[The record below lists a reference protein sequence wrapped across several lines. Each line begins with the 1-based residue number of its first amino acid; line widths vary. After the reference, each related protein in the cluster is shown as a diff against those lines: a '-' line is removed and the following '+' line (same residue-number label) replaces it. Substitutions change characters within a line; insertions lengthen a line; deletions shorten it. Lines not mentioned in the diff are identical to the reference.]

1 MPFGPRHPSPCGA
14 EARASAFVTGVV
26 ALCALSAQ
34 PTPALAQ
41 DAAAPPPPTVALTP
55 GQLDLINEGAR
66 ASNAGDYQA
75 AISALR
81 SALELGEVNV
91 TLLNLGR
98 ALQKTERCR
107 EARAMYDRALAAPR
121 VASPDPATIQATID
135 KFVAELRRDCT
146 GDVDLVCPS
155 QATSVT
161 LMDPGGTAIG
171 PLTCAQK
178 LPPLKP
184 GTYTLQAK
192 LGDAHQSLQL
202 EVVGAETVRVELSLK
217 ATAPA
222 LSTDKDSTLNPEPSS
237 TYISVGARYLT
248 QVGYASGPL
257 YADDGDTPFDALPA
271 DGQQDELNGL
281 QVSRFGHVLELD
293 AGYGEGAWW
302 AGAIGHLQL
311 ATLAVD
317 AGVAG
322 RWIPW
327 RAGDWETDLRLQL
340 TYGALE
346 QVMSDDE
353 ERFVARSGPVAVGIG
368 GGVTWWMTPE
378 WGVGIGVDGRAGLP
392 ELGMVTNWRG
402 GVEWRL

>member
-1 MPFGPRHPSPCGA
+1 MPSAPHPPSPRS
-14 EARASAFVTGVV
+14 ARVTAGVV
-26 ALCALSAQ
+26 VLCALSTSSL

-41 DAAAPPPPTVALTP
+41 DAAAKPPPTVELTP
-55 GQLDLINEGAR
+55 RQLDLINEGAR

-81 SALELGEVNV
+81 SALDLGEVNV

-98 ALQKTERCR
+98 ALQKSERCR

-121 VASPDPATIQATID
+121 VKTPDPGTIQTAID

-146 GDVDLVCPS
+146 GDVELVCPS
-155 QATSVT
+155 QATTVT
-161 LMDPGGTAIG
+161 LIDPGGTTIG

-192 LGDAHQSLQL
+192 LGDAHQSSQL
-202 EVVGAETVRVELSLK
+202 EVVGAETLRVELSLK

-222 LSTDKDSTLNPEPSS
+222 LSTHKDSTLNPEPSS

-257 YADDGDTPFDALPA
+257 TTDDGTTPLDALPA

-281 QVSRFGHVLELD
+281 QVSRFAHVLELD

-317 AGVAG
+317 GGVAG

-327 RAGDWETDLRLQL
+327 RAGAWETDLRLQL

-378 WGVGIGVDGRAGLP
+378 WGFGIGVDGRAGLP
-392 ELGMVTNWRG
+392 DLGMVTNWRG